1 MADVQAA
8 SGEGARKG
16 GAGAVRAEWDWN
28 RRLTPAVVL
37 HMLPVVG
44 LLVWAYW
51 YPLWR
56 WEKIW
61 RHDSAWGHGYLIPVI
76 AVLIAH
82 FRLTEL
88 KPQRL
93 EPCWWGWVPILA
105 GLALRIALTTLKF
118 ALPSEVTFLLVVGG
132 VLLLLLGWSMFRV
145 LWIPVAYLALMI
157 PWDPKYYEGV
167 ALPLQTLAATVTE
180 RFLPI
185 IGMVVSRRGNVLELV
200 SGPLTVAEACSGLR
214 LLFAFVALGVM
225 MAYMYRRPLWER
237 LVIMGSSIPIAVFCN
252 TIRVT
257 LMAILSDQI
266 FFESQR
272 VAGGT
277 AGWSSYVPMVVWQ
290 WFRGGDLVSRLAD
303 FRETVLNPESFLH
316 QGFGFAMLALAFVLM
331 RLELKVIDLFF
342 IEDGEPAAAG
352 GSEGSGPP
360 APAKTARPS

>member
-1 MADVQAA
+1 VEARRGLGG
-8 SGEGARKG
+8 SGSEK
-16 GAGAVRAEWDWN
+16 VHAEWDWN
-28 RRLTPAVVL
+28 RRITPGVVL
-37 HMLPVVG
+37 QMLPVVG

-88 KPQRL
+88 KPQRI
-93 EPCWWGWVPILA
+93 EPCLWGWAPILV
-105 GLALRIALTTLKF
+105 GLLFRIGFTTLMF

-167 ALPLQTLAATVTE
+167 ALPLQTLAAAVTE

-185 IGMVVSRRGNVLELV
+185 LGMVVHRRGNVLELV

-237 LVIMGSSIPIAVFCN
+237 LVIMGSSVPIAVFCN

-272 VAGGT
+272 VAEGT
-277 AGWSSYVPMVVWQ
+277 AGWSSYVPMVVWR

-303 FRETVLNPESFLH
+303 FRETVLNPESMLH

-331 RLELKVIDLFF
+331 RVELKVIDLFF
-342 IEDGEPAAAG
+342 IEDGEPGGAG
-352 GSEGSGPP
+352 PSGPAK
-360 APAKTARPS
+360 APGGRPTTGLP